1 VTVTTRPRSA
11 ALHARAIRRIPG
23 GVDSNIRL
31 DAPPIFFTRGE
42 GAWLFDVDGND
53 YVDYLLG
60 QGPAF
65 LGHAPTRVVLA
76 VEEACRRGMVYG
88 AQHPLEI
95 EAADRFCEQLG
106 WPEMVRFGSTG
117 TEMVQ
122 AALRL
127 ARAVTGRPRFIR
139 FEGHYHGWLDNVLLA
154 PRPGEA
160 APASEGQ
167 LPEALADSIVVPW
180 NDADALAAALER
192 EGEQVCAV
200 LMEPV
205 MLNAGAI
212 PPRPGYLERA
222 AELCRRHGALLVF
235 DEVITGF
242 RLGPEGAAGLYGVAP
257 DLAVYGKAMAAGW
270 PVAALAGRAD
280 CMERFGTRDVNH
292 SGTFN
297 GNVMAAAATLATLGI
312 LADDPPYERI
322 ESVGTAL
329 MDGLRALAADASVPL
344 HVQGFPCAFH
354 VSFGD
359 GGDVVDLRTLQRLDA
374 ERYRQLAERLVA
386 AGVWVAARGIWY
398 VSAAHG
404 RRELDVTLERAA
416 DAFAGA

>member
-1 VTVTTRPRSA
+1 VTAAARTRSA
-11 ALHARAIRRIPG
+11 ALHARASRRLPG

-31 DAPPIFFTRGE
+31 DAPPIFFDRGE

-65 LGHAPTRVVLA
+65 LGHAPARVLHA
-76 VEEACRRGMVYG
+76 VEDACRKGMVFG
-88 AQHPLEI
+88 AQHELEV

-106 WPEMVRFGSTG
+106 WAEMVRFGSTG

-127 ARAVTGRPRFIR
+127 ARAATGRPRFVR

-154 PRPGEA
+154 PRPGDA
-160 APASEGQ
+160 VPASAGQ
-167 LPEALADSIVVPW
+167 LPEALADSILLPW
-180 NDADALAAALER
+180 NDAGVVAEALER
-192 EGEQVCAV
+192 DGEHVCAV

-212 PPRPGYLERA
+212 APRPGYLQRVA
-222 AELCRRHGALLVF
+222 DLCRQHGALLIF

-242 RLGPEGAAGLYGVAP
+242 RLGPAGAAGLFGVTP

-270 PVAALAGRAD
+270 PVAALAGRAEF
-280 CMERFGTRDVNH
+280 MERFGTKNVNH

-297 GNVMAAAATLATLGI
+297 GNVMAAAATLATLE
-312 LADDPPYERI
+312 LLRDDPPYERI
-322 ESVGTAL
+322 EAVGIAL
-329 MDGLRALAADASVPL
+329 IDGLRGLADEASVPL
-344 HVQGFPCAFH
+344 HVQGFPVAFH

-359 GGDVVDLRTLQRLDA
+359 GDDVVDLRTLQRLDA
-374 ERYRQLAERLVA
+374 ERYRKLAARLVD

-404 RRELDVTLERAA
+404 RRELEVTLERAA
-416 DAFAGA
+416 GAFADA